1 MTGGCY
7 NLMMPAVS
15 DPVVAV
21 PAPRAL
27 PIDWRNM
34 GLLVLVHVA
43 AVAGLAIYLPVHG
56 LTLAAALIGL
66 VLTVVS
72 IFSISAGYH
81 RLFSHRAYEAH
92 PVLRFLLLAFGAG
105 AFQNSALAWAAD
117 HRRHHGNTDSDEDPY
132 DARRGF
138 WYSHIGW
145 VVRKTDPSIPA
156 TPVRDLERDP
166 LVVWQDRHY
175 AVVGISMGLVLPVLL
190 GLACGDLWGGFVMGA
205 AVRLLLV
212 YHATFSI
219 NSFAHRFGSQPY
231 SDRSTARD
239 SLLTALVSMGEGYH
253 NFHHTFPA
261 DYRNGV
267 RAHQFDPTK
276 WALRAMA
283 AVGLA
288 RRLHCT
294 PPPAILRAR
303 LRMDDRRLEAMPVPP
318 AVRQRLQGLRAMID
332 RALVQW
338 HDLLSHYEAKRLETR
353 DQASD
358 VLAGIRAEMLK
369 AGRELRRLHATW
381 KRALR
386 SPALLMTWNAEP
398 PGAPSI

>member
-1 MTGGCY
+1 M
-7 NLMMPAVS
+7 
-15 DPVVAV
+15 PVVLE
-21 PAPRAL
+21 PLPDDRQGRSL
-27 PIDWRNM
+27 PIDWRNVVL
-34 GLLVLVHVA
+34 LLVVHVA
-43 AVAGLAIYLPVHG
+43 ALGGMAVYVPVHG
-56 LTLAAALIGL
+56 LTLSATIIGL
-66 VLTVVS
+66 VLTAIS

-92 PVLRFLLLAFGAG
+92 PVLRFFLLAFGAG

-117 HRRHHGNTDSDEDPY
+117 HRRHHGSTDTDEDPY

-145 VVRKTDPSIPA
+145 VMRKSNPDLPPM
-156 TPVRDLERDP
+156 PVRDLERDP
-166 LVVWQDRHY
+166 LVVWQDRHS
-175 AVVGISMGLVLPVLL
+175 ALVGIAFGLVLPTLL
-190 GLACGDLWGGFVMGA
+190 GLACGDAWGGFVVGA

-219 NSFAHRFGSQPY
+219 NSFAHRFGTQPY

-239 SLLTALVSMGEGYH
+239 SLLTALISMGEGYH

-276 WALRAMA
+276 WALRSMA
-283 AVGLA
+283 TIGLV
-288 RRLHCT
+288 RQLRCT

-303 LRMDDRRLEAMPVPP
+303 LRMDERRLDAMKVPP
-318 AVRQRLQGLRAMID
+318 AARQHLQQLRVMVD
-332 RALVQW
+332 RAVVRW
-338 HDLLSHYEAKRLETR
+338 HDLMALYETTRLETR
-353 DQASD
+353 DQARD
-358 VLAGIRAEMLK
+358 VLAGIRAEARA

-381 KRALR
+381 NRAVR
-386 SPALLMTWNAEP
+386 SPDFLMAWTAASS
-398 PGAPSI
+398 GATST